1 MDDIQRQKSRLKE
14 QLQHSSQDNKNKLN
28 PALVAGEFT
37 GSVESAAHTEQLL
50 RFNAHQGHGFA
61 AEQAND
67 LLDTLRGRD
76 ARILGNDNAK
86 NGADRIVDGFLI
98 QTKYCQTA
106 QASVDAAFNQQTKLY
121 RYIDKNGMPMQL
133 EVPSDQYDAAL
144 QIMRKKIAAGQVP
157 GVTDPNDA
165 VNLVRKGNVTYQ
177 TACNIA
183 KAGTVDS
190 LVFDAVHGS
199 VIAVSAFGISTLIT
213 FAHSLW
219 SGKSVED
226 AIDDSMYVGLK
237 MGGSAFLST
246 VMASQI
252 TRTGLN
258 LAIQQP
264 LIGVIKALPPGV
276 RKSMVSVMKDGAFL
290 YGRGTAGNLAK
301 LWSSNII
308 TSIAFT
314 LVLSAPDI
322 KHFFNGKISGKQLF
336 KDVTNLAAGMEGA
349 YVGAAIGSV
358 FGPIGRVAGGIAGG
372 VVASA
377 ASSGI
382 LNHFIEDD
390 AVAMVKI
397 LNDCFVVLA
406 QEYLLN
412 EEEVNLVLEDLQ
424 EQLVH
429 EKLLEMFAS
438 KDRKA
443 YANELLR
450 NIIEKITR
458 LRAHIF
464 LPSDGEFLEGIN
476 RILALGKNPEALEE
490 HLMGKKV
497 DTVAISKKLL
507 DRDISKH
514 AADKAWY
521 TTKQMNL
528 VNLQQEMCLTKMKS
542 DEQNHRAK
550 INKQRKEMNQLMSG
564 IKEMLEND

>member
-1 MDDIQRQKSRLKE
+1 MDDILHQKSRLKE
-14 QLQHSSQDNKNKLN
+14 QLQHSSQDNKSKVN
-28 PALVAGEFT
+28 PAPIAGEFT
-37 GSVESAAHTEQLL
+37 GTVESAAHTEQLL

-67 LLDTLRGRD
+67 LLDTLHGSD
-76 ARILGNDNAK
+76 ANILGNDNAK
-86 NGADRIVDGFLI
+86 NGADRMVDGLLI

-121 RYIDKNGMPMQL
+121 RYIDKNGVPMQL
-133 EVPSDQYDAAL
+133 EVPSDQYDAAI

-190 LVFDAVHGS
+190 LAFDAAHGS
-199 VIAVSAFGISTLIT
+199 VVAVSTFGISALIT

-219 SGKSVED
+219 SGKNVED
-226 AIDDSMYVGLK
+226 AIDASMYVGLK

-246 VMASQI
+246 VIASQI
-252 TRTGLN
+252 TRTGLSA
-258 LAIQQP
+258 AIQQP
-264 LIGVIKALPPGV
+264 LIGVIKALPSGV

-308 TSIAFT
+308 TSVAFT
-314 LVLSAPDI
+314 LVLSASDI
-322 KHFFNGKISGKQLF
+322 MHFFSGKISGKQLF
-336 KDVTNLAAGMEGA
+336 KNITNLATGMGGA
-349 YVGAAIGSV
+349 YGGAALGSV
-358 FGPIGRVAGGIAGG
+358 FGPIGTVAGGIAGG

-377 ASSGI
+377 ASSSI

-424 EQLVH
+424 VQLVH

-438 KDRKA
+438 KNRKA
-443 YANELLR
+443 YADELLR
-450 NIIEKITR
+450 NIIEKIIR
-458 LRAHIF
+458 MRAHIF
-464 LPSDGEFLEGIN
+464 LPPDDEFLAGIN
-476 RILALGKNPEALEE
+476 RILALGKNPEALKE
-490 HLMGKKV
+490 HLIGKKV
-497 DTVAISKKLL
+497 DAVAVGKKLL
-507 DRDISKH
+507 NRDISKH

-521 TTKQMNL
+521 ATKQMNL
-528 VNLQQEMCLTKMKS
+528 VNMQQEMCLTKMKS

-550 INKQRKEMNQLMSG
+550 IKEQREEMNQIVNA
-564 IKEMLEND
+564 IKEMLEE